1 MDLFETLK
9 SLLWRHDIQ
18 DEICALLNQ
27 FRFLMIVNHIYNIIP
42 LISFGFIEYDKEDVA
57 PPILEDYIW
66 LTTNY
71 HRDTHNVIHF
81 YLIVFLNHPFCTAR
95 FFQLFQNEYP
105 FMDYYNFLFTPWIF
119 LYNQDPEDEI
129 LVLLHHFDFL

>member
-66 LTTNY
+66 LTTNC

-81 YLIVFLNHPFCTAR
+81 FLIVFLNHPFCTAR
-95 FFQLFQNEYP
+95 FFSTFSE
-105 FMDYYNFLFTPWIF
+105 
-119 LYNQDPEDEI
+119 
-129 LVLLHHFDFL
+129 

>member
-1 MDLFETLK
+1 MSLCGQAMTMKLIFIQFIFRLNFHWRTLWIFKTLK

-81 YLIVFLNHPFCTAR
+81 FLIVFLNHPFCTAR
-95 FFQLFQNEYP
+95 FFSTFSE
-105 FMDYYNFLFTPWIF
+105 
-119 LYNQDPEDEI
+119 
-129 LVLLHHFDFL
+129 